1 VCGLGVSCSQGIACD
16 TRVALRHW
24 RQLSTDL
31 KLRSRIR
38 VAVDVAEDEIR
49 RLAQA
54 DEKVAQHLNGRQI
67 VKVIV
72 VPQKLINI
80 VVK

>member
-1 VCGLGVSCSQGIACD
+1 LPVQVNG
-16 TRVALRHW
+16 
-24 RQLSTDL
+24 

-38 VAVDVAEDEIR
+38 VAVDVTEDEIR

-67 VKVIV
+67 VKIIV
-72 VPQKLINI
+72 VSQKLINI